1 MSTPTN
7 KKGNIMLIRKDSKY
21 EPKTINDIIWG
32 NAESRLRIEDIVSG
46 AEALPYC
53 GKSAILLYGVYGTG
67 KTTLANL
74 LPNAIEKG
82 KADEDLAIE
91 ADFIGCQQGFN
102 GPQVMSLIERVLS
115 KTSFNASGLH
125 YFVLEEVDNLTKLA
139 QQSLKSA
146 LNTNRAVF
154 ILTTNNISELDK
166 GLKDRCVLVEMNA
179 AAVSDYLPL
188 AKNLVSDMGV
198 VMSDEDLL
206 PTISAANGSFR
217 NLFHNVGRLARRKGQ
232 QPPPNVIY

>member
-1 MSTPTN
+1 
-7 KKGNIMLIRKDSKY
+7 MLIRKDSKY
-21 EPKTINDIIWG
+21 EPKTIKDIIWG
-32 NAESRLRIEDIVSG
+32 NAESRLRIEDIVCG

-53 GKSAILLYGVYGTG
+53 GKSAILLYGVFGTG

-82 KADEDLAIE
+82 RSKEDLAIE
-91 ADFIGCQQGFN
+91 ADFIACQQGFN

-125 YFVLEEVDNLTKLA
+125 YFVLDEVDNLTKLA

-146 LNTNRAVF
+146 LNTNRGIF

-198 VMSDEDLL
+198 VLSDDDLL
-206 PTISAANGSFR
+206 PTISAAKGSLR
-217 NLFHNVGRLARRKGQ
+217 NLIHNVERLARRQFKQGGS
-232 QPPPNVIY
+232 NA

>member
-1 MSTPTN
+1 
-7 KKGNIMLIRKDSKY
+7 MLIRKDSKY

-53 GKSAILLYGVYGTG
+53 GKSAILLYGVFGTG

-82 KADEDLAIE
+82 RSNEDLAIE
-91 ADFIGCQQGFN
+91 ADFIACQQGFN

-125 YFVLEEVDNLTKLA
+125 YFVLDEVDNLTKLA

-146 LNTNRAVF
+146 LNTNRGIF

-179 AAVSDYLPL
+179 AAISDYLPL

-198 VMSDEDLL
+198 VMNDDDLL
-206 PTISAANGSFR
+206 PTISAAKGSLR
-217 NLFHNVGRLARRKGQ
+217 NLIHNVERLARRSNP
-232 QPPPNVIY
+232 PPPNIIF